1 MGCLLAPC
9 GCSALQRVT
18 NLICFHLT
26 ERRHRSEFNW
36 VLGRGEI
43 TRCISMGFWIGL
55 AIVATIVAF
64 LAVWI
69 IAAMRKVAKL
79 VSPSRD

>member
-1 MGCLLAPC
+1 LL
-9 GCSALQRVT
+9 SVT
-18 NLICFHLT
+18 ESYKLNLFSFDGKTASIRIQLG
-26 ERRHRSEFNW
+26 
-36 VLGRGEI
+36 VGRGEI

>member
-1 MGCLLAPC
+1 
-9 GCSALQRVT
+9 
-18 NLICFHLT
+18 
-26 ERRHRSEFNW
+26 
-36 VLGRGEI
+36 
-43 TRCISMGFWIGL
+43 MGFWIGL